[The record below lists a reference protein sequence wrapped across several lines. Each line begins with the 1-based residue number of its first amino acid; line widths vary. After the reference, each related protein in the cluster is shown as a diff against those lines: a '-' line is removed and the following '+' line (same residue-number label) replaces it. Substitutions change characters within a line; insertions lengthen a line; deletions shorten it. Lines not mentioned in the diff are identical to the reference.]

1 MPRPSKVEL
10 EGKLMSGG
18 AGAEEGEAEEG
29 GDAEVVGT
37 SSMARMLERLETWML
52 ERRVQMLNFIVFG
65 NKRGL

>member
-1 MPRPSKVEL
+1 VPRPSKVEL

-37 SSMARMLERLETWML
+37 SSMARMLEQAIRNLDT
-52 ERRVQMLNFIVFG
+52 G
-65 NKRGL
+65 K